1 VRHMLWARAALE
13 TARDERID
21 PGDHSGH

>member
-1 VRHMLWARAALE
+1 MLRARAALE